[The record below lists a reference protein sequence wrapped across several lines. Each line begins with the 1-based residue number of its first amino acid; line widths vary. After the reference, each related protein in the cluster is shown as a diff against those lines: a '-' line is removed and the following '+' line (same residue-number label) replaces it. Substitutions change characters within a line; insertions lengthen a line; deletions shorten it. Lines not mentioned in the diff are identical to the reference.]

1 MTGLWLAHRRLVK
14 PSGEKL
20 NRLAWEATFRERGL
34 PVPPGGPRDGYW
46 GARLPPWTPDPELG
60 WREAEAHLPGLV
72 EEDASGLQ
80 RLERP
85 DARRHLLIV
94 GGSVAW
100 GAYASSLETTYFARL
115 ARRLAERQ
123 CPVRITVL
131 AAGAWTSEH
140 ELKAL
145 RHRGLALAPDVVL
158 FLDGLNDFT
167 QGTGSEGERVADYL
181 GRMREARDLACA
193 QEMGVVFALQPIL
206 LQKARS
212 PLEERILELSL
223 DPIAEGR
230 LRRGYRRLSAGLREL
245 ARRPSSTAPV
255 SSTTSAPPPSPTCG
269 TSPTPATPCSRIASP
284 RRFSRSWPRARRR
297 PSATREY
304 NVPSVTDPP
313 SSGARGQLEAAV
325 RFLQPELNGARR
337 SRLMGK
343 GTLSVEGESLVFE
356 GKRMLAFWAQ
366 LLVVVGAAAASMALL
381 GGPGWLIAIAIL
393 FFGRLRHRE
402 SLPAASIQS
411 VVYERG
417 RHRFLVAANV
427 GAGLQCVAWQTQ
439 GDSGPLADALRRQF
453 PGSFQEE
460 AVRGWKTY

>member
-1 MTGLWLAHRRLVK
+1 M
-14 PSGEKL
+14 
-20 NRLAWEATFRERGL
+20 
-34 PVPPGGPRDGYW
+34 
-46 GARLPPWTPDPELG
+46 
-60 WREAEAHLPGLV
+60 
-72 EEDASGLQ
+72 
-80 RLERP
+80 
-85 DARRHLLIV
+85 
-94 GGSVAW
+94 
-100 GAYASSLETTYFARL
+100 
-115 ARRLAERQ
+115 
-123 CPVRITVL
+123 
-131 AAGAWTSEH
+131 
-140 ELKAL
+140 
-145 RHRGLALAPDVVL
+145 
-158 FLDGLNDFT
+158 
-167 QGTGSEGERVADYL
+167 
-181 GRMREARDLACA
+181 
-193 QEMGVVFALQPIL
+193 
-206 LQKARS
+206 
-212 PLEERILELSL
+212 
-223 DPIAEGR
+223 
-230 LRRGYRRLSAGLREL
+230 
-245 ARRPSSTAPV
+245 
-255 SSTTSAPPPSPTCG
+255 
-269 TSPTPATPCSRIASP
+269 
-284 RRFSRSWPRARRR
+284 
-297 PSATREY
+297 
-304 NVPSVTDPP
+304 TDPP